1 MPWLAVF
8 VLWSSVDLWLG
19 LILEAKPHQKLG
31 ASPASTDRR
40 QPWHPLV
47 VLEIWIQFRYWERQ
61 RQSCANCANRQMA
74 FTFKITRI
82 PDWISKVWTD
92 GELKLE
98 RTRQIVS
105 SLELAGTCSLLSTPL
120 SLHESPL
127 VLLLVLSEQCS
138 LLSLPCLS
146 LNPLLSSSMNGK
158 CGELAPLSSHPC
170 PLAPSEASVDLI
182 CSFSR
187 VPSSM
192 TAFRKI
198 CLLRFLETF

>member
-1 MPWLAVF
+1 MPRLAVF
-8 VLWSSVDLWLG
+8 VLWSSVDLWLE

-40 QPWHPLV
+40 QPWHPV

-105 SLELAGTCSLLSTPL
+105 SLELAGTCSLLSTPP
-120 SLHESPL
+120 SLTESPL
-127 VLLLVLSEQCS
+127 VLLLVLLVLV
-138 LLSLPCLS
+138 LLVYSPVSPCLPSCPPRWMGNAVS
-146 LNPLLSSSMNGK
+146 LHLSPHI
-158 CGELAPLSSHPC
+158 LVR
-170 PLAPSEASVDLI
+170 LAPSEASVDLI

-192 TAFRKI
+192 TVFRKI

>member
-8 VLWSSVDLWLG
+8 VLWSSVDLWLE

-40 QPWHPLV
+40 QPWHPL

-92 GELKLE
+92 GEQKLE

-105 SLELAGTCSLLSTPL
+105 SLELAGTCSVLSTPL
-120 SLHESPL
+120 SLTESSL
-127 VLLLVLSEQCS
+127 VLLDEWEMRWACTS
-138 LLSLPCLS
+138 LLTSLSVWHQVKPQWTLSALSHVCPRVWQSLGRYVCLDSWRHFRNLWQSILGEVGS
-146 LNPLLSSSMNGK
+146 LIYQ
-158 CGELAPLSSHPC
+158 E
-170 PLAPSEASVDLI
+170 
-182 CSFSR
+182 
-187 VPSSM
+187 
-192 TAFRKI
+192 
-198 CLLRFLETF
+198 